1 MDSINFLGQPDYPVN
16 CQAMDMLQGMAQLAG
31 ALALLGGSNYIL
43 TGCDENA
50 GTVGGG
56 IIVIDGEPYRFAGG
70 AKKAGV
76 TVQET
81 KTDSSAF
88 GKIYPEARTARIAI
102 FSDTG
107 EYNWSDFERVAT
119 NRELKAMFA
128 SIRGDTPG
136 TVKMWAGQVSKIP
149 AGYMLC
155 DGDELSVDDYPELFE
170 ITGVA
175 FGGDGINSFR
185 LPDLRGRFVAGY
197 DNADDDYS
205 SIGKRG
211 SEKEVTLTKD
221 QLPEHDHAD
230 RDETVFNKLSARAGD
245 VDATNTPGSV
255 DSTAPDSEYRI
266 AGMTAGQWT
275 EATIKKVGKNEAHEN
290 RPPYFT
296 LAYII
301 KVTV

>member
-1 MDSINFLGQPDYPVN
+1 MDSINFLGQPDYPLS
-16 CQAMDMLQGMAQLAG
+16 CQDADMIQGMAMLAG
-31 ALALLGGSNYIL
+31 TLSLLGGEKYIL
-43 TGCDENA
+43 AGCAESEGVVSN
-50 GTVGGG
+50 GTV
-56 IIVIDGEPYRFAGG
+56 VISGVPYRFAGG
-70 AKKAGV
+70 AKKAKV
-76 TVQET
+76 TIREI
-81 KTDSSAF
+81 KTDRMEF
-88 GKIYPEARTARIAI
+88 GKDYPEAWTKRDVV

-107 EYNWSDFERVAT
+107 EYPWSDFERVAT

-128 SIRGDTPG
+128 SIRGDAPG

-155 DGDELSVDDYPELFE
+155 DGDELSISDYPELFE

-175 FGGDGINSFR
+175 FGGDGISSFR

-197 DNADDDYS
+197 DNADADYN
-205 SIGKRG
+205 SIGRRG
-211 SEKEVTLTKD
+211 GEKEVTLTKD
-221 QLPEHDHAD
+221 QLPEHDHTD
-230 RDETVFNKLSARAGD
+230 RDETVFDKLSARAGD

-266 AGMTAGQWT
+266 AGMTTGQWT